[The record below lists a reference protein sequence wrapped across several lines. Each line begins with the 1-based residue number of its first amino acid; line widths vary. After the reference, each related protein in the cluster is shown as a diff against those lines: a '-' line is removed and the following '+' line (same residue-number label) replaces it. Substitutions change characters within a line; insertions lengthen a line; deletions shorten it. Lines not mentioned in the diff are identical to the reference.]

1 MRRPGAHA
9 GREPGVSGRGGPSV
23 GGAAVS
29 VEKAIMEGARALASQ
44 LLDLVNVDDARRLL
58 DEEAI
63 RRANLAADVA
73 ELAKF
78 GPDGQPR

>member
-1 MRRPGAHA
+1 
-9 GREPGVSGRGGPSV
+9 VSSRGQPAV
-23 GGAAVS
+23 GGEAVS
-29 VEKAIMEGARALASQ
+29 VEQAIMDGARALASQ
-44 LLDLVNVDDARRLL
+44 LLDLVNVEDARRIL
-58 DEEAI
+58 DEEAV

>member
-1 MRRPGAHA
+1 MPGRR
-9 GREPGVSGRGGPSV
+9 RPSV
-23 GGAAVS
+23 GRAPGWGCAVS
-29 VEKAIMEGARALASQ
+29 IERAILEGARALTSQ
-44 LLDLVNVDDARRLL
+44 LLDLVSVEQARELL
-58 DEEAI
+58 DEEAV

>member
-1 MRRPGAHA
+1 M
-9 GREPGVSGRGGPSV
+9 SGRGEPTL

-29 VEKAIMEGARALASQ
+29 IEPKHVAELGRYLASQ
-44 LLDLVNVDDARRLL
+44 LLDLVSVEDARRLL

-78 GPDGQPR
+78 GPDGEPR

>member
-1 MRRPGAHA
+1 MSIER
-9 GREPGVSGRGGPSV
+9 
-23 GGAAVS
+23 
-29 VEKAIMEGARALASQ
+29 AILEGARALTSQ
-44 LLDLVNVDDARRLL
+44 LLDLVSVERARELL
-58 DEEAI
+58 DEEAV